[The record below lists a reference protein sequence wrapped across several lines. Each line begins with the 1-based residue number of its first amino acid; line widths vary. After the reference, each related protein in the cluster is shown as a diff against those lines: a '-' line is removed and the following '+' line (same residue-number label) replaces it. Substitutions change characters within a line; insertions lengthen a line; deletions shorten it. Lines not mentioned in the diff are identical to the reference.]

1 MEVDVPRG
9 RPDVKGERV
18 LDAAVDLL
26 VRLGADR
33 TTLDDVARAAGVSK
47 TTVYQRWGS
56 RDALLLAVL
65 RRERDLQHRRIRDD
79 VCATTGP
86 VDLRHLV
93 AAQVRAFQQGPLMAA
108 ILLLDRTVLGRLTE
122 AVRHDPVPRDSSIAL
137 LERLRAAGLL
147 RTDRTLPEL
156 VAVLGAVHHGYFAT
170 APMMPDRLRLPDAA
184 AAELLGDT
192 VHRAFARAE
201 PLSPAE
207 TVALDAAIRD
217 HVTAAAEAGG
227 PPDIDSEDPS

>member
-1 MEVDVPRG
+1 MEVDMPRG
-9 RPDVKGERV
+9 RADVNGERV
-18 LDAAVDLL
+18 LEVAADLL
-26 VRLGADR
+26 VRFGVDR

-65 RRERDLQHRRIRDD
+65 RRERDNQHRRVRDE
-79 VCATTGP
+79 VCATAGP

-108 ILLLDRTVLGRLTE
+108 ILLLDREVLGRLTE
-122 AVRHDPVPRDSSIAL
+122 TVRHDPVPRDSSIAL
-137 LERLRAAGLL
+137 LARLHAAGLL

-156 VAVLGAVHHGYFAT
+156 VAVLSAVHHGYFAT
-170 APMMPDRLRLPDAA
+170 APMMPDQLRLPAA
-184 AAELLGDT
+184 AAPELLGDT

-201 PLSPAE
+201 PLTPAE
-207 TVALDAAIRD
+207 TAALDAAIRD
-217 HVTAAAEAGG
+217 HVTEAAEPGG
-227 PPDIDSEDPS
+227 TLDTDSEDPS